1 MTNPYIEK
9 VERLDADTIS
19 RVLTRLDATQSAF
32 LARMLTQVRARVLQV
47 THARLNA
54 FTVFPVQTEISAGA
68 ETALQRIYDMVGMAK
83 IIANP
88 ADDLP
93 LVDIL
98 AQETSVKVKEVGAAY
113 QYSVS
118 DLEAAAFANLPLT
131 TMKGNAVKRAIDT
144 KLNSIAWKGDS
155 ENGIVGFLDNINLS
169 EYTLPAT
176 GTSSSTKLSDKTA
189 EQMYKDVAAIIESVF

>member
-9 VERLDADTIS
+9 VERLDTDTIS

-54 FTVFPVQTEISAGA
+54 FTVFPVQTEISPGA

-83 IIANP
+83 IIANS

-98 AQETSVKVKEVGAAY
+98 AQETSVRVKEVGAAY

-118 DLEAAAFANLPLT
+118 DLEHAAFANLPLT

-155 ENGIVGFLDNINLS
+155 ENGIVGF
-169 EYTLPAT
+169 
-176 GTSSSTKLSDKTA
+176 
-189 EQMYKDVAAIIESVF
+189 